1 MTTQLQPIL
10 KQGTWDTITPSATP
24 AGEHLL
30 IGSEGEPMES
40 AILAIIEQ
48 AVTLSSY
55 KIVGGD
61 SDCLI
66 IHHPNS
72 GEDYRISVTDEP

>member
-1 MTTQLQPIL
+1 
-10 KQGTWDTITPSATP
+10 
-24 AGEHLL
+24 
-30 IGSEGEPMES
+30 MES

-48 AVTLSSY
+48 AVTLAGY

-66 IHHPNS
+66 IHHPSS